1 MNRPE
6 NRDNILVKGGENL
19 TTGEFEN
26 LLGIYGDDVY
36 RFCMYIMRNRENA
49 DDLYQETVL
58 TAFRKAETLELSENP
73 RSYLLSV
80 AVKLSHNFFRKEK
93 RKSEHTA
100 SPAPEMLDNLA
111 DDTDV
116 QADAEKA
123 ELRAAIRQ
131 AVSELDEKYRVPVVL
146 YYFDEQNLTYI
157 SEIMK
162 LPPGTVKSRLH
173 RARELLAAKLE
184 KEVSGNG

>member
-1 MNRPE
+1 M
-6 NRDNILVKGGENL
+6 

-26 LLGIYGDDVY
+26 LLGIYGNDVY
-36 RFCMYIMRNRENA
+36 RFCMYIMRNKENA
-49 DDLYQETVL
+49 DDLYQDTVL

-73 RSYLLSV
+73 RSYLLSI

-93 RKSEHTA
+93 RKNEHIV
-100 SPAPEMLDNLA
+100 SPEPEMLDNLA

-123 ELRAAIRQ
+123 ELKAALRRA
-131 AVSELDEKYRVPVVL
+131 VPVVL
-146 YYFDEQNLTYI
+146 YYFDEQNLAYI
-157 SEIMK
+157 SEIMN

-173 RARELLAAKLE
+173 KARELLAAKLK
-184 KEVSGNG
+184 KEVSDNG

>member
-1 MNRPE
+1 M
-6 NRDNILVKGGENL
+6 

-26 LLGIYGDDVY
+26 LLGIYGNDVY
-36 RFCMYIMRNRENA
+36 RFCMYIMRNKENA
-49 DDLYQETVL
+49 DDLYQDTVL

-93 RKSEHTA
+93 RKNEHIV
-100 SPAPEMLDNLA
+100 SPEPEMLDNLA

-123 ELRAAIRQ
+123 ELKASLRR
-131 AVSELDEKYRVPVVL
+131 AVSELDEKYCVPVVL
-146 YYFDEQNLTYI
+146 YYFDDQNLAYI
-157 SEIMK
+157 SEIMN

-173 RARELLAAKLE
+173 KARELLAAKLK
-184 KEVSGNG
+184 KEVSDNG